1 MRLRQL
7 ADANDPWPGLVQDIF
22 NNREMNDGADVI
34 AIEMPYRAEDAA
46 IVPVTLRTK
55 LPAGDS
61 RRVLRITLVID
72 QNPAPMAAKFELGPD
87 ANVSEISTRV
97 RVNNYTD
104 VHAVAELSD
113 GKLYMAKTYVKASGG
128 CSAPA
133 AKNADEARSRLGQMR
148 YRQFARPGQGPA
160 SGAREAQ
167 IMIGHPSNSG
177 LQMDQVTQLY
187 MPAFFVDQLRLWQ
200 DDSLVLAMEGGI
212 SISEDPNIRFTYV
225 SNGAKRFR
233 AEARDTDGHII
244 PERMED
250 RRLQHVKRDIGLG
263 RFDPRP
269 LLEASHFGF
278 GLRTPEIVERACRL
292 FGGAELAAHITANL
306 RHAQHGFGRDIA
318 LIGQQRCDDVD
329 RTGALF
335 DRLPRLA
342 IRFHAAEDV
351 FRPRRSRVVVDFLG
365 SRGHGRR
372 HDQGE
377 RGDNSSY
384 QSDTHHRLPPAAK
397 RGSYAMTA
405 PLKRKRSSKRLE
417 AR

>member
-1 MRLRQL
+1 MSGYRFRLFCL
-7 ADANDPWPGLVQDIF
+7 AGLLGVMLGASLAPAAGSDANDPWPGLVQDIF
-22 NNREMNDGADVI
+22 NNREMNDGAEVI

-46 IVPVTLRTK
+46 IVPVTLRSK
-55 LPAGDS
+55 LPPGDS

-72 QNPAPMAAKFELGPD
+72 QNPAPMAARFELGPD

-133 AKNADEARSRLGQMR
+133 AKNADDARSRLGQMR

-187 MPAFFVDQLRLWQ
+187 VPAFFVDQLRLWQ

-233 AEARDTDGHII
+233 AEARDT
-244 PERMED
+244 
-250 RRLQHVKRDIGLG
+250 
-263 RFDPRP
+263 
-269 LLEASHFGF
+269 
-278 GLRTPEIVERACRL
+278 
-292 FGGAELAAHITANL
+292 GGN
-306 RHAQHGFGRDIA
+306 
-318 LIGQQRCDDVD
+318 
-329 RTGALF
+329 
-335 DRLPRLA
+335 
-342 IRFHAAEDV
+342 V
-351 FRPRRSRVVVDFLG
+351 FRSEWKSND
-365 SRGHGRR
+365 
-372 HDQGE
+372 
-377 RGDNSSY
+377 SS
-384 QSDTHHRLPPAAK
+384 
-397 RGSYAMTA
+397 M
-405 PLKRKRSSKRLE
+405 
-417 AR
+417 